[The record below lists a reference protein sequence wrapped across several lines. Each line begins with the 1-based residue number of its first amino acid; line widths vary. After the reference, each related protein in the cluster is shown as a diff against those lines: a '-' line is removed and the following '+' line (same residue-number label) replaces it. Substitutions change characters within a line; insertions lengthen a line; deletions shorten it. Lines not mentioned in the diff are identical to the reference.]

1 MEIPIIDLS
10 MKNRIELSKQVV
22 KACEEFGIFK
32 VVNHNV
38 PREVVVRMEEEGAE
52 FFAKSNSEKQLTKP
66 FGYGC
71 KNIGNNGDVGELEY
85 LLFPTNPLFI
95 SESSKSISN
104 HPNKFRYL
112 CPHLILKLGQNL
124 ICIIFISMSNFDVQ
138 TIIHYIYMKITTLM
152 NCSDAM
158 NNYIE
163 GAKGVACEI
172 LKLVVEGLGV
182 QDKFALS
189 KLIKDVESDSLLRIN
204 HYPPSMTTDSEMDP
218 CATGN
223 TNNTIGFG
231 EHSDPQIL
239 TIMRFN
245 DVAGLQATTHDGIW
259 FTVPPD
265 PHNFFALVGDAL
277 QVFTNERFTSVRHRV
292 QITDTLKARTSI
304 MYFGAPPL
312 NCLITPLPEMVKP
325 PQNPS
330 RYKPFTWDDYK
341 KAMYSCRLGDSRLD
355 PFKVHND

>member
-1 MEIPIIDLS
+1 MVIQFSLGLLLRLEVRYCEPLLLHKKQDKLGQKTKEETTMEIPIIDLS

-104 HPNKFRYL
+104 HPNKF
-112 CPHLILKLGQNL
+112 
-124 ICIIFISMSNFDVQ
+124 
-138 TIIHYIYMKITTLM
+138 
-152 NCSDAM
+152 SDAM

>member
-1 MEIPIIDLS
+1 MEIPTIDLS
-10 MKNRIELSKQVV
+10 MENRTELSKQVV

-38 PREVVVRMEEEGAE
+38 SRE
-52 FFAKSNSEKQLTKP
+52 
-66 FGYGC
+66 
-71 KNIGNNGDVGELEY
+71 NIGTNGDVGELEY
-85 LLFPTNPLFI
+85 LLFPTNPQFI

-104 HPNKFRYL
+104 HPNKFSGA
-112 CPHLILKLGQNL
+112 I
-124 ICIIFISMSNFDVQ
+124 
-138 TIIHYIYMKITTLM
+138 
-152 NCSDAM
+152 
-158 NNYIE
+158 NNYIK
-163 GAKGVACEI
+163 GAKGVACKI
-172 LKLVVEGLGV
+172 LDLVVEGLGV

-265 PHNFFALVGDAL
+265 PHNFYVIVGDAL
-277 QVFTNERFTSVRHRV
+277 QVFSNERFTSVRHRV
-292 QITDTLKARTSI
+292 LITDSLKARTSI
-304 MYFGAPPL
+304 MYFGAPSL

-330 RYKPFTWDDYK
+330 RYKPFTWEDYK